1 MAIRFSPYAVLKTL
15 SFSGLLSALDAGSL
29 SDAISRILSFLDN
42 PTGIFPNINTGG
54 DIWNETVFKSIGLAE
69 NVSIDETYNSRP
81 VWGIGEPANPIV
93 IPNNYSASI
102 SISRLTLD
110 TLSIKEF
117 TTLPD
122 FWYAPRIQARIESF
136 FSTVPNSR
144 DILEYP
150 FYTFLFVSSIE
161 ERTKY
166 ASSPISALNA
176 LFNRNFY
183 AFMPSE
189 YSQRITSGDS
199 IIITDVRGTGKLLSL
214 RELIEEISRA
224 VS

>member
-15 SFSGLLSALDAGSL
+15 SFSGLLSTLDAGSL

-42 PTGIFPNINTGG
+42 PTGLFPSITTGG
-54 DIWNETVFKSIGLAE
+54 DIWNETIFKSIGLAE

-93 IPNNYSASI
+93 VPNNYSASI

-122 FWYAPRIQARIESF
+122 FWYAPRIQNRIESF
-136 FSTVPNSR
+136 FSTVPGSR

-161 ERTKY
+161 ERSRS
-166 ASSPISALNA
+166 ASSSISALNA

-214 RELIEEISRA
+214 RELLDEISRA
-224 VS
+224 IS